1 VKTSPFVLAVC
12 LSSSVL
18 AQTTV
23 LEQGRAALQRND
35 ADTAANLLEK
45 AVAQSPNNAEAHY
58 LLGSAYGTQA
68 QKASI
73 FSKAGLARKT
83 QAEFERAVQLD
94 PNYIDARFALLQYDM
109 LAPVL
114 IGGGEEK
121 AIVQANEIRKRDALA
136 GHRAFAFIY
145 ARQKKPD
152 LAHKE
157 FVDAVKEQPNSP
169 KTHYW
174 LGVSYFTPDKNYK
187 AAAEEF
193 ETAIKLDPT
202 YMPGWFQLGH
212 VAALSG
218 ANLQRGEE
226 ALQKYLGSLPKQDE
240 PPLYRAHYWLGAIY
254 EKQGKKSE
262 ARTSYSTS
270 LKLNPSQKDVAE
282 ALKRVS

>member
-1 VKTSPFVLAVC
+1 MKTSALVLAVC

-18 AQTTV
+18 AQTTL

-35 ADTAANLLEK
+35 ADAAADLLEK

-58 LLGSAYGTQA
+58 LLGDAYGTQA
-68 QKASI
+68 QQAGI
-73 FSKAGLARKT
+73 FSKAGLAKKT

-94 PNYIDARFALLQYDM
+94 PNHLLARLALVQYDM
-109 LAPVL
+109 LAPAL
-114 IGGGEEK
+114 FGGGEQK
-121 AIVQANEIRKRDALA
+121 AIEQANEIRKRDALT
-136 GHRAFAFIY
+136 GHRAWAFIY
-145 ARQKKPD
+145 GRKKKPD

-157 FVDAVKEQPNSP
+157 FVEGVKEQPNSP

-187 AAAEEF
+187 AANDEF

-202 YMPGWFQLGH
+202 YMPGWFQIGH

-226 ALQKYLGSLPKQDE
+226 ALQKYLASVPRHDE
-240 PPLYRAHYWLGAIY
+240 PQLYRAH
-254 EKQGKKSE
+254 
-262 ARTSYSTS
+262 
-270 LKLNPSQKDVAE
+270 
-282 ALKRVS
+282 

>member
-1 VKTSPFVLAVC
+1 MKTSAFLFAVC
-12 LSSSVL
+12 LASSL
-18 AQTTV
+18 FAQRTLV
-23 LEQGRAALQRND
+23 DEGRAALQRND

-45 AVAQSPNNAEAHY
+45 AVAQSPNSAEAHY
-58 LLGSAYGTQA
+58 FLGTAYGTQA
-68 QKASI
+68 QRASI
-73 FSKAGLARKT
+73 FSKAGLAKKT

-94 PNYIDARFALLQYDM
+94 PNYINARFALVEYDM
-109 LAPVL
+109 LAPGF
-114 IGGGEEK
+114 IGGGEQK
-121 AIVQANEIRKRDALA
+121 AIEQANEIRKRDALA
-136 GHRAFAFIY
+136 GHRAWAFIY

-157 FVDAVKEQPNSP
+157 LVDAVKEQPNSP
-169 KTHYW
+169 KAHYW

-187 AAAEEF
+187 AANEEF

-202 YMPGWFQLGH
+202 FMPSWFQLGH

-226 ALQKYLGSLPKQDE
+226 ALQKYLAYIPKQDE

-254 EKQGKKSE
+254 EKQGKKSD
-262 ARTSYSTS
+262 ARASYSTS
-270 LKLNPSQKDVAE
+270 LRLYPGQKDVAE